1 MSTSQAKY
9 SDAITSAD
17 GANCAD
23 SAQPRVPRK
32 VAFVHSGAFFHLAT
46 LNDPA
51 VKAHD
56 LVEVYAPEMTADS
69 LADCDAVFLA
79 ARQHPDVLERIA
91 PLFVDF
97 AHRSGTKLYV
107 DGENAPWQWL
117 PGTDGTGRGTNFWAW
132 RTGEDVGRR
141 SVNKDHFMWNYLNDF
156 SVHWHYHGVLEPPEG
171 ATPLVVLEELPAAA
185 TAADAGLGTDP
196 WGSDYLAIPG
206 HPNVLLYHDDAT
218 FPGEI
223 VVSTMDCAYH
233 HGSGF
238 MPGASALLYR
248 MLTWL
253 RD

>member
-17 GANCAD
+17 GANGAD

-223 VVSTMDCAYH
+223 VVSTLDCAYH

>member
-1 MSTSQAKY
+1 MNQHTPA
-9 SDAITSAD
+9 SATAASI
-17 GANCAD
+17 GAAD
-23 SAQPRVPRK
+23 KVEATTAPLRRPKK

-51 VKAHD
+51 VKAQD
-56 LVEVYAPEMTADS
+56 LVELYAPELTAED

-91 PLFVDF
+91 PLIVDF
-97 AHRSGTKLYV
+97 AHRPGTKLYV

-141 SVNKDHFMWNYLNDF
+141 SVNRDHFMWNYLNDF
-156 SVHWHYHGVLEPPEG
+156 SVHWHYHGVLAPPAG
-171 ATPLVVLEELPAAA
+171 ATPLVVLEELPV
-185 TAADAGLGTDP
+185 TDTTTGPGTDP
-196 WGSDYLAIPG
+196 WGGDYLAIPG

-218 FPGEI
+218 FPGEV

-248 MLTWL
+248 MITWL